1 MLETLMTLRT
11 IKAESS
17 DSISF
22 SIRSNYKNELVLTIG
37 LSTKTEY
44 GTSSTT
50 NFDLLL
56 NDFSEAIA
64 SFRADSK
71 NLLDYS
77 LEGIQVKESE
87 QFLRILLHQQNL
99 KLHLM

>member
-11 IKAESS
+11 IKAESD

-22 SIRSNYKNELVLTIG
+22 SIRSNYKDELVLTIG

-64 SFRADSK
+64 SFRADSD
-71 NLLDYS
+71 NFLDHS
-77 LEGIQVKESE
+77 HAHTEEIQKFFEATA
-87 QFLRILLHQQNL
+87 QLPNN
-99 KLHLM
+99 

>member
-1 MLETLMTLRT
+1 MQETLMTLRT
-11 IKAESS
+11 ITAQES
-17 DSISF
+17 DSVSF
-22 SIRSNYKNELVLTIG
+22 SIRSNYKDELVLTIG

-56 NDFSEAIA
+56 NDFYEAIA

-77 LEGIQVKESE
+77 LEGIQVKEVQKFFAATAEHSNALTE
-87 QFLRILLHQQNL
+87 
-99 KLHLM
+99 